1 MSSISREKNRTALYE
16 TQRELYL
23 SSRCNEEGGKR
34 VDDRAMLEVA
44 GRITRGA
51 RSCLDLGN

>member
-1 MSSISREKNRTALYE
+1 MASISREKNRTALYE

-23 SSRCNEEGGKR
+23 SSRCNEEWGKR

-44 GRITRGA
+44 GRITKGA